1 QEVLIRSQQGRAL
14 GRDLGRW
21 RRELLRDLAPH
32 LLQAL
37 DGLARLGV
45 ESAQRVRVVLG
56 LGCHVADLCERGAQ
70 RHEATDAEQLG
81 EVGDAVVLV
90 VVRRAR
96 GFGKKSHLVVVAHR
110 TQRRAGERRHF
121 LGAPPHHVHPS
132 IASGTPALTVPR
144 RPSVPWA
151 QTRHEGAL
159 TRRDMTTS
167 HTTLRRLAISLVPV
181 LFVAGLA
188 GSCVP
193 HPTESDPLAQYYK
206 QDLAFGSCAEFAT
219 TALEDLVFD
228 AVEEAE
234 CAYLQVP
241 VDYEDPRGETAQV
254 AVTRLAADGNPIG
267 SLVVNPG
274 GPGGSGLL
282 QGVVADAN
290 LAGTPITENFDII
303 GMDPRGVGASTP
315 SADCVSDESADQ
327 GGNLFPQ
334 AALQGSWSAE
344 RTQELVERCAEASG
358 GENFLANVGT
368 RDAARDLDVLRE
380 VLGDEKLS
388 YLGQSYGTRLG
399 AVYAEMFPENVR
411 ALVLDGAADPT
422 LGTVERRITQYTGV
436 QAAVD
441 SMATDCSKEED
452 CILGT
457 DPDQAVEKFQSI
469 TRPLIDEPITTAA
482 GRTVDYNVAVGAVT
496 AGLYNSEQWPDVL
509 AGIEELAAGRADTL
523 LA

>member
-1 QEVLIRSQQGRAL
+1 
-14 GRDLGRW
+14 
-21 RRELLRDLAPH
+21 
-32 LLQAL
+32 
-37 DGLARLGV
+37 
-45 ESAQRVRVVLG
+45 
-56 LGCHVADLCERGAQ
+56 
-70 RHEATDAEQLG
+70 
-81 EVGDAVVLV
+81 
-90 VVRRAR
+90 
-96 GFGKKSHLVVVAHR
+96 
-110 TQRRAGERRHF
+110 
-121 LGAPPHHVHPS
+121 
-132 IASGTPALTVPR
+132 
-144 RPSVPWA
+144 
-151 QTRHEGAL
+151 
-159 TRRDMTTS
+159 MTTR
-167 HTTLRRLAISLVPV
+167 HTTLRRLAISMVPV

-344 RTQELVERCAEASG
+344 QTQELVERCAEASG

-422 LGTVERRITQYTGV
+422 LGTVERRITQYTGF
-436 QAAVD
+436 QAAFD

-523 LA
+523 LAISDEFGMRDENGVWGNYLEANFAVNCMDEERRTPEQEEEFRAEVRGVAPFMDPGDGVAGARDGCEAWPADPDLGFPYAEHPEGLPETLTISVTGDPASPYEGGLSLSEQLDGAHLTVEGKQHTIAMSGANDCVNEAVADYLVDLEVPEEDARCIA